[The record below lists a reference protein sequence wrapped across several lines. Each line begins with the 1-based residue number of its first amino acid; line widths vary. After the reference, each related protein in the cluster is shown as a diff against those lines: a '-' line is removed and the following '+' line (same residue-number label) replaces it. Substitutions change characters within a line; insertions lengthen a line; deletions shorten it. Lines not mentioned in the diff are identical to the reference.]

1 MQSMPSVFLS
11 PSTQE
16 YNAYVTGGT
25 EEYYTNLIADAMEPY
40 LRAAGISFSRNNP
53 ALLVQDS
60 VRLSNMGN
68 YGLHLAIHSNAAP
81 ENLAGQLQG
90 SDVYYYA
97 NSNAGQRAAQIFADN
112 LAVIYPYPELVS
124 AVPTTQLYELSNT
137 RAPAVLV
144 ELAYHDNPEDA
155 AWITQNIERIA
166 QNLALSV
173 TQFLGV
179 PFVFPE

>member
-1 MQSMPSVFLS
+1 MPNVFLS

-16 YNAYVTGGT
+16 YNPYITGGT

-40 LRAAGISFSRNNP
+40 LRAAGIGIGRNDRT
-53 ALLVQDS
+53 LMVQDS
-60 VRLSNMGN
+60 VRLSNDGN
-68 YGLHLAIHSNAAP
+68 YALHLAIHSNAAP
-81 ENLAGQLQG
+81 ENPTGQLQG
-90 SDVYYYA
+90 TDVYYYA
-97 NSNAGQRAAQIFADN
+97 NSERGQRAAQIFADN
-112 LAVIYPYPELVS
+112 LAMIYPYPELVS

-137 RAPAVLV
+137 VAPAVLV
-144 ELAYHDNPEDA
+144 ELAYHDNLEDA
-155 AWITQNIERIA
+155 TWITENIERIA